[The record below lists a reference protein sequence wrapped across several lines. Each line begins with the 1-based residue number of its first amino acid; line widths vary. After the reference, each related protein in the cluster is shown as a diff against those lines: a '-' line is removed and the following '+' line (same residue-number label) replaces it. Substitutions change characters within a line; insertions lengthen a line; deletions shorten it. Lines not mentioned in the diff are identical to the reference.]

1 MVLLVVEIC
10 YNVASLAS
18 GAVAQLGERSVR
30 NAEVTGSI
38 PVGSIQTST
47 TSSMRA
53 TATTSDE
60 ATKTRLRL
68 RFTPVSREA
77 TT

>member
-1 MVLLVVEIC
+1 
-10 YNVASLAS
+10 
-18 GAVAQLGERSVR
+18 
-30 NAEVTGSI
+30 
-38 PVGSIQTST
+38 
-47 TSSMRA
+47 MRA

-60 ATKTRLRL
+60 ATRTRLRL